1 MLFSQNGAALVCSS
15 FDNGLLVN
23 ARNVQPLSLIE
34 KDSCLEYW
42 YFGGVDS
49 IVVSAV
55 AVIQIRLLFDN

>member
-1 MLFSQNGAALVCSS
+1 VCSS

-42 YFGGVDS
+42 YSGGVDS